1 MSDTVND
8 MIDREIHAKLQEL
21 YELTKKNAERL
32 EQESKDLFAVL
43 CDLDEKLKRTEAQL
57 KLWKGTGL

>member
-1 MSDTVND
+1 

-21 YELTKKNAERL
+21 YEITKKDADRL
-32 EQESKDLFAVL
+32 KEESKE
-43 CDLDEKLKRTEAQL
+43 LDEKLQRSQAQL

>member
-1 MSDTVND
+1 

-21 YELTKKNAERL
+21 YEITKKDADRL
-32 EQESKDLFAVL
+32 KEESKE
-43 CDLDEKLKRTEAQL
+43 LDEKLKRSQAQL

>member
-1 MSDTVND
+1 MCHWRMSRTVND

-21 YELTKKNAERL
+21 YELTKKDAERL
-32 EQESKDLFAVL
+32 VKESK
-43 CDLDEKLKRTEAQL
+43 DLDEKLKRTEAQL

>member
-21 YELTKKNAERL
+21 YELTKKVAERL
-32 EQESKDLFAVL
+32 TKESKDLN
-43 CDLDEKLKRTEAQL
+43 EKLKRTEAQV

>member
-1 MSDTVND
+1 MSDTVNN

-21 YELTKKNAERL
+21 YELTKKDAERL
-32 EQESKDLFAVL
+32 TKESKDLN
-43 CDLDEKLKRTEAQL
+43 EKLKRTEAQV

>member
-1 MSDTVND
+1 MSRTVND

-21 YELTKKNAERL
+21 YELTKKDAERL
-32 EQESKDLFAVL
+32 TKESKDLN
-43 CDLDEKLKRTEAQL
+43 EKLKRTEAQV

>member
-1 MSDTVND
+1 MND

-21 YELTKKNAERL
+21 YELTKKDAERL
-32 EQESKDLFAVL
+32 TKESKDLN
-43 CDLDEKLKRTEAQL
+43 EKLKRTEAQV

>member
-1 MSDTVND
+1 

-21 YELTKKNAERL
+21 YEITKKDADRL
-32 EQESKDLFAVL
+32 KEESKE
-43 CDLDEKLKRTEAQL
+43 LDEKLKQSQAQL

>member
-1 MSDTVND
+1 MCHWRMSRTVND

-21 YELTKKNAERL
+21 YELTKKDAERL
-32 EQESKDLFAVL
+32 AKESK
-43 CDLDEKLKRTEAQL
+43 DLDEKLKRTEAQL

>member
-1 MSDTVND
+1 

-21 YELTKKNAERL
+21 YEITKKDADRL
-32 EQESKDLFAVL
+32 NKESKE
-43 CDLDEKLKRTEAQL
+43 LDEKLQRSQAQL